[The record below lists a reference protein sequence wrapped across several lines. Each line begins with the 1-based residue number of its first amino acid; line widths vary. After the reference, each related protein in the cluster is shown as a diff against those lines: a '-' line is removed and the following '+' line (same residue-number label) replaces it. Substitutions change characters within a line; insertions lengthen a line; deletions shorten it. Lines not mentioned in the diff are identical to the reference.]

1 MSAMKY
7 KNFEDNKV
15 SVKTIVLITNLVFD
29 LQKLYDI
36 LPITQYVVV
45 PKRRGRKRKDDK
57 TNPNKD
63 IPNGSVITVRYKGQ
77 IKGVELKKK
86 MRSEKAND
94 KYFRNS
100 ITIVM
105 VVDTEK
111 IINFKV
117 SRNGKFQL
125 TGCRTNKHANDCFV
139 FFQKYIRQYRDSVYT
154 LNGKF
159 LEVLYIPAMRN
170 IDFNLNFLIDR
181 EKLSMY
187 INMNTE
193 YHAILES
200 SIGYTGVNIKLPL
213 EVNIFDLRIRKC
225 ICDMDTD
232 TWNEFTIPY
241 IEYLHTLSEKERK
254 KKIDKERYNTF
265 LVFHSGKCIMSG
277 MSSFCMKNSYSSFMD
292 VIEDCKEI
300 VMEKLENNSQT
311 Q

>member
-1 MSAMKY
+1 MTTSEDAKY

-29 LQKLYDI
+29 LQKLFDI
-36 LPITQYVVV
+36 LPTTDYVVV
-45 PKRRGRKRKDDK
+45 PKRRGRKRKDDRVNLNVNVPK
-57 TNPNKD
+57 
-63 IPNGSVITVRYKGQ
+63 GSIITVRYKGKV
-77 IKGVELKKK
+77 KGVEIERK
-86 MRSEKAND
+86 MRTEKNND

-100 ITIVM
+100 ITVVM

-117 SRNGKFQL
+117 SRNGKFQI
-125 TGCRTNKHANDCFV
+125 TGCRTNQHAEDCFM
-139 FFQKYIRQYRDSVYT
+139 FFQKYIQKYKNTTHT
-154 LNGKF
+154 LTGDL

-213 EVNIFDLRIRKC
+213 EVNVFDLPIKKC
-225 ICDMDTD
+225 VCDMENDRC
-232 TWNEFTIPY
+232 EKFTIPY
-241 IEYLHTLSEKERK
+241 LEYINTLTEKERR
-254 KKIDKERYNTF
+254 KKIEKERHNTF

-277 MSSFCMKNSYSSFMD
+277 MSSFCMKNSYVSFMEVIDKCRD
-292 VIEDCKEI
+292 V
-300 VMEKLENNSQT
+300 VMEKLESE
-311 Q
+311 